1 MREIATNNNSGC
13 IGGIQRGTLLEDP
26 NLISFIEN
34 ETTASLE
41 NKVQRLFQLIVE
53 SRMLKRSLKVAYLEE
68 ELQSTG

>member
-1 MREIATNNNSGC
+1 MRELATTSTSG
-13 IGGIQRGTLLEDP
+13 RTLEDP

-68 ELQSTG
+68 ELLSTG

>member
-1 MREIATNNNSGC
+1 MREIATNNSSG
-13 IGGIQRGTLLEDP
+13 GAQRVTLEDP

-34 ETTASLE
+34 ETTVSLE
-41 NKVQRLFQLIVE
+41 NKVQRLFQLIIE